1 MFLNAGETTRAIEI
15 AKALRKLFK
24 TNPESSCEIA
34 FFSTMFAD
42 DDQVSY
48 QTLVRK
54 AGFDATCIG
63 KGYTNEEWKAIE
75 HREHNGQAFYDPK
88 DQARVARS
96 MLEMQEMMLYYGP
109 DLIVH
114 GFMHDLSG
122 PIAAKVLNIPT
133 ISFCPIPMDVE
144 WTKRHLM
151 TDFPEEKRSEKP
163 LSQLELLERRAL
175 LQQMAFDPS
184 IPSFN
189 TVPTC
194 VKAALDA
201 GWNPPTHTQQPGK
214 LLLQD
219 MMDAN
224 LNLVNDLEGN
234 YTNLDI
240 PARSVVTGPVFPRE
254 TSSSSDSIDDPRLAA
269 FMNENTAPSTKKV
282 LITMGSSGH
291 AEHIVSALEA
301 VQKHQEQSNNK
312 YKVIAI
318 VPPSTASL
326 DDIRQS
332 VMSTSGESMWP
343 SNIYLTNTFVSSM
356 SRLHK
361 WADVSLIHGGQGTVQ
376 SAMASGTPVIGVDL
390 QMEQHFNLSNVER
403 RGAGIHLSPRQW
415 SPPESLE
422 RALDTVLRENR
433 EYYVANAQQVQSE
446 MSRVDGAV
454 VSAQI
459 IHDYLHH
466 QEWMRHCMD
475 RESVGTTRSVRA
487 SARG

>member
-1 MFLNAGETTRAIEI
+1 MYTRIAVVNMFLNAGETTRAIEI

-34 FFSTMFAD
+34 FFSTMFAE

-48 QTLVRK
+48 QSLVRK

-75 HREHNGQAFYDPK
+75 HREHNGQEFYDPK
-88 DQARVARS
+88 DQARVTRS
-96 MLEMQEMMLYYGP
+96 MIEMQEMMLYYGP

-122 PIAAKVLNIPT
+122 PIAAKVLNIPS

-254 TSSSSDSIDDPRLAA
+254 TSSSDSIDDPILAA
-269 FMNENTAPSTKKV
+269 FMNENTASSTKKV

-301 VQKHQEQSNNK
+301 VLNHQEQSNNK
-312 YKVIAI
+312 YK
-318 VPPSTASL
+318 
-326 DDIRQS
+326 
-332 VMSTSGESMWP
+332 
-343 SNIYLTNTFVSSM
+343 
-356 SRLHK
+356 
-361 WADVSLIHGGQGTVQ
+361 
-376 SAMASGTPVIGVDL
+376 PVIGVDL

-415 SPPESLE
+415 SPRNLWKGPWTRCS
-422 RALDTVLRENR
+422 TKN
-433 EYYVANAQQVQSE
+433 ANI
-446 MSRVDGAV
+446 M
-454 VSAQI
+454 
-459 IHDYLHH
+459 
-466 QEWMRHCMD
+466 
-475 RESVGTTRSVRA
+475 
-487 SARG
+487 